1 MAVPANKKLY
11 DRIKKKIKAR
21 VKVWPSAYASGQLV
35 REYKRMGGKYLTKG
49 QGLTTRKGKSK
60 KPKKSKRKGKNLLS
74 RWFKE
79 KWVNVCVKKGNTYAK
94 CGRKK
99 SKTRGYPY
107 CRPLIRVN
115 KNTPKTVKEITS
127 KKIREMCKRKRKN
140 PYKRYFVKN

>member
-1 MAVPANKKLY
+1 MAVPANKRLY

-35 REYKRMGGKYLTKG
+35 REYKRMGGKYLTTSK
-49 QGLTTRKGKSK
+49 GLTTRKSKSK
-60 KPKKSKRKGKNLLS
+60 SKSKRKGTNLLS

-99 SKTRGYPY
+99 SKTKGYPY